1 MPTPP
6 PSFGRRG
13 GLALTLASASAACG
27 ASYQSVYENEVHFEH
42 CYAVDVSPNMTQG
55 AKLQCWADWTKRFS
69 QGQPRD
75 RVEYALARQ
84 RALLS
89 GSDDPAPRMTIGA
102 QPMAVGP
109 QPSAAPPPVAASPV
123 AASPLPRTPYE
134 GPPATMAL
142 APTAPPSAA
151 APPPPRGDRNL
162 SPTQLCAR
170 DCGEAFTSCATAC
183 QRSNCYN
190 RCGELAKK
198 CIAECL

>member
-6 PSFGRRG
+6 PPSLGRCG
-13 GLALTLASASAACG
+13 GPTFALALLSTACG

-42 CYAVDVSPNMTQG
+42 CYAVDVSPNMPHGT
-55 AKLQCWADWTKRFS
+55 KLQCWTDWTQRFS

-84 RALLS
+84 RALIS
-89 GSDDPAPRMTIGA
+89 GSDDPAPRMTIGGQA
-102 QPMAVGP
+102 SPG
-109 QPSAAPPPVAASPV
+109 PPPVAASPV
-123 AASPLPRTPYE
+123 AAPLPRTPYE

-142 APTAPPSAA
+142 AAQAATLSAAPPS
-151 APPPPRGDRNL
+151 PPPPKPDRNL
-162 SPTQLCAR
+162 SPTQLCTR

-183 QRSNCYN
+183 RQNPCYN
-190 RCGELAKK
+190 RCGDLAKK